1 MKEFLKGAEFSLTV
15 LFWSL
20 VILVASCMSA
30 RAEPPYEEA
39 KAEAARFC
47 ESPVGIIISMKWG
60 YGWPAERTLADF
72 ESWLANSADTSYGYP
87 SKPWYADLVRRLI
100 AMAYTSAAD
109 PGTWS
114 AEAMDHCMQTV
125 GTDVVLP
132 KQEAPHSALPLLRVV
147 DRIQMMPAAEQC
159 TYRAQLAYII
169 AKADREKAN
178 FVFGTEPDPAELA
191 WLEEVR
197 LETEQLVTRLTPEQ
211 IAIKVGEDCLQ
222 AYGRKQVKSSHM
234 LPGHELTGSARPSMP
249 AAPLMYYPEEESPDA
264 CMTMAN
270 SAGPEIA
277 YYRWGT
283 SITKQ
288 QLDDTP
294 FAGPRPQWWK
304 DKYNLWVAQAYA
316 WPGEARAWLEYI
328 KAECAAK
335 KEI

>member
-1 MKEFLKGAEFSLTV
+1 VKEFLKGTEFSLTV

-20 VILVASCMSA
+20 VILIASCMSA

-39 KAEAARFC
+39 RAEAARFC

>member
-1 MKEFLKGAEFSLTV
+1 MKEFLKGAEFSVSV

>member
-1 MKEFLKGAEFSLTV
+1 VKEFLKGTEFSLTV

-20 VILVASCMSA
+20 VILIASCMSA

-39 KAEAARFC
+39 RAEAARFC

-100 AMAYTSAAD
+100 ASAYTSVAD

-125 GTDVVLP
+125 GTDIVTP
-132 KQEAPHSALPLLRVV
+132 KQEVPHSALPLLRVV

-169 AKADREKAN
+169 AKVDREKAN
-178 FVFGTEPDPAELA
+178 FVFGTEPDPTELA
-191 WLEEVR
+191 WLESVR
-197 LETEQLVTRLTPEQ
+197 LETEELVTSLTPEQ
-211 IAIKVGEDCLQ
+211 IAIKVRGDCLQ

-249 AAPLMYYPEEESPDA
+249 AQLMYPEEESPDA
-264 CMTMAN
+264 CMAMAN
-270 SAGPEIA
+270 SAGSEIA

-288 QLDDTP
+288 QLDDMP
-294 FAGPRPQWWK
+294 FAGPRPDWWK